1 MKERKIGE
9 RHSFE
14 RERAR
19 ISLISR
25 SIFFRFRAQ
34 KRLIHRS
41 SATAAS
47 REDFCSRK
55 PKERVSMGGG
65 RNCSIDNC
73 SLGVLIALATVLA
86 TGFNWDT
93 RVTTKFGDIKGLWSR
108 SSRGRLV
115 AHYLG
120 IPYALPPLGDLR
132 FRVSLLLLL
141 FACTEKYF
149 RSILQSVKFFFPLYN
164 CVRDRAPSR
173 GIEGG
178 TGRWKPRETAH
189 RAIRCQRMGAWLERR
204 IASIS
209 MFTCP
214 EWVKDVKVEI
224 RSEEEKKLRRGRILK
239 ILLLSLCNKSS
250 SLVWIYESRSGNVV
264 RDNVECCR
272 RENSRKLSEQL

>member
-34 KRLIHRS
+34 KRLIHGS

-55 PKERVSMGGG
+55 PKERVSMG

-93 RVTTKFGDIKGLWSR
+93 RVTTKFGDIKGLWSN

-149 RSILQSVKFFFPLYN
+149 RSILQSVKFFFLFIIVYEIEPPA
-164 CVRDRAPSR
+164 VGSKVERDVGSHEKQPIVLS
-173 GIEGG
+173 
-178 TGRWKPRETAH
+178 
-189 RAIRCQRMGAWLERR
+189 
-204 IASIS
+204 
-209 MFTCP
+209 
-214 EWVKDVKVEI
+214 DVKGWEHGW
-224 RSEEEKKLRRGRILK
+224 RGG
-239 ILLLSLCNKSS
+239 LSLSQC
-250 SLVWIYESRSGNVV
+250 LRAQ
-264 RDNVECCR
+264 
-272 RENSRKLSEQL
+272 SE

>member
-1 MKERKIGE
+1 MKRSSSAT
-9 RHSFE
+9 HSRE

-34 KRLIHRS
+34 KRLIHGS

-73 SLGVLIALATVLA
+73 SLGVLVALVAVLA
-86 TGFNWDT
+86 TGFNGGT

-204 IASIS
+204 IVSIS

-214 EWVKDVKVEI
+214 E
-224 RSEEEKKLRRGRILK
+224 
-239 ILLLSLCNKSS
+239 
-250 SLVWIYESRSGNVV
+250 
-264 RDNVECCR
+264 
-272 RENSRKLSEQL
+272 